1 MSPAVTY
8 APTTDTE
15 DFLSESVRRKYL
27 DSILGAESKKT
38 AQKIIKKMMQKCI
51 AIGQESH

>member
-8 APTTDTE
+8 APTDPD